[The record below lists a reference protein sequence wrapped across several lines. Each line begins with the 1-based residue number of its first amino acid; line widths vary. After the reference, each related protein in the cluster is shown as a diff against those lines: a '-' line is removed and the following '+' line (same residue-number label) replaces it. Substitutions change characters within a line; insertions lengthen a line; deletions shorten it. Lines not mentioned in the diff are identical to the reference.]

1 MRFSIFFIIAL
12 VFCTVATAQQ
22 EPQYSQYLYNMSTVN
37 PAYVKGQAGL
47 FSSGI
52 LYRKQWQGIEGA
64 PETANIF
71 GSIPFG
77 EKIEMSVNYVHD
89 AIGDAIQVRNDFLNV
104 DFAYITNLSESL
116 RLSYGLK
123 AGINSFKL
131 NALGSDVASDPAF
144 QDNTS
149 QLNMSIGA
157 GVYLFDS
164 NFYAG
169 VSSPNLLPS
178 DATLNTIKVTQ
189 TAIHLYGVFGYV
201 FDISDSVKLKPS
213 TVIKQVVGAPVT
225 FDISANTLIYN
236 RFEVGASYR
245 YQDAFVGLLGFK
257 ITPDLRIGYAYDFSL
272 SNLSSTSNGS
282 HEIMLLFDF
291 DLLHLGNKYTSP
303 RFF

>member
-1 MRFSIFFIIAL
+1 MRFSFYFIIAL
-12 VFCTVATAQQ
+12 VFCSVATAQQ
-22 EPQYSQYLYNMSTVN
+22 EPQYSQYMYNMSTVN

-52 LYRKQWQGIEGA
+52 LYRRQWQGIEGA

-71 GSIPFG
+71 GNIPFG
-77 EKIEMSVNYVHD
+77 EKIELSVNYVHD
-89 AIGDAIQVRNDFLNV
+89 AIGDAIQVRNDFLNI
-104 DFAYITNLSESL
+104 DFAYITNLSETL

-123 AGINSFKL
+123 AGINSFKID
-131 NALGSDVASDPAF
+131 ALGSDVVDDPAF
-144 QDNTS
+144 SANTS
-149 QLNMSIGA
+149 EFHMAIGA
-157 GVYLFDS
+157 GAYLFSS

-169 VSSPNLLPS
+169 VSSPNLLPN
-178 DATLNTIKVTQ
+178 DASLNGLKVAQ
-189 TAIHLYGVFGYV
+189 TAIHLFGVFGYV
-201 FDISDSVKLKPS
+201 FDISETLKLKPS

-225 FDISANTLIYN
+225 FDISANALLYDRVEIGT
-236 RFEVGASYR
+236 SYR
-245 YQDAFVGLLGFK
+245 YQDAVVGLLGFR

-272 SNLSSTSNGS
+272 SDLKNTSNGS

>member
-1 MRFSIFFIIAL
+1 M
-12 VFCTVATAQQ
+12 VFCSVATAQQ
-22 EPQYSQYLYNMSTVN
+22 EPQYSQYMYNMSTVN

-64 PETANIF
+64 PETANVF
-71 GSIPFG
+71 GNIPFG
-77 EKIEMSVNYVHD
+77 EKIELSVNYVHD
-89 AIGDAIQVRNDFLNV
+89 AIGDAVQVRNDFLNV
-104 DFAYITNLSESL
+104 DFAYITQLSESL

-123 AGINSFKL
+123 AGINSFRV
-131 NALGSDVASDPAF
+131 NALGSDVVDDPAF
-144 QDNTS
+144 RDKTS
-149 QLNMSIGA
+149 EYQMAIGA
-157 GVYLFDS
+157 GVYLFDT

-169 VSSPNLLPS
+169 VSSPNLLPN
-178 DATLNTIKVTQ
+178 DAALNGVSVAQ
-189 TAIHLYGVFGYV
+189 SAIHLYGVFGYV
-201 FDISDSVKLKPS
+201 FEISDTVKLKPS
-213 TVIKQVVGAPVT
+213 TVVKQVVGSPIT
-225 FDISANTLIYN
+225 FDISANALVYD

-272 SNLSSTSNGS
+272 SDLKSTSNGS